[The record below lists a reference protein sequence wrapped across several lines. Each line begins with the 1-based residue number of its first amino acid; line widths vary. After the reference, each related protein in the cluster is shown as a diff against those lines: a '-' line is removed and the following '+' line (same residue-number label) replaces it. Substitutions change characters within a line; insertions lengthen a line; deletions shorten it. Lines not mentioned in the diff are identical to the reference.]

1 MVIMDY
7 KKALLSNIDKIAGK
21 LRDEKELEFILK
33 KRLTKK
39 EFKVFCSKEAE
50 SEDSE
55 ICELVNCDMQR
66 LEELYSSALKKINQE
81 RIKQEFVK

>member
-1 MVIMDY
+1 MINY
-7 KKALLSNIDKIAGK
+7 KKALLSNIDKISSDLK
-21 LRDEKELEFILK
+21 EEKELEFILR

-39 EFKVFCSKEAE
+39 EFKVFCAKEAE

-55 ICELVNCDMQR
+55 ICLRVNCDEER
-66 LEELYSSALKKINQE
+66 LNELYKNVLKKINQE